1 MKARDLLIVIV
12 YIILHLVISGPMNYL
27 LFLKNTTDFFDIP
40 VFFSLGSIYKILLA
54 FGFLKVQRIQTIYI
68 LPIIALA
75 FITRVVFQ
83 GPFPVGI
90 LAGWFFL
97 YSRGRSEKV

>member
-1 MKARDLLIVIV
+1 MKARDLLIVIF
-12 YIILHLVISGPMNYL
+12 YITLHLVISGPMNYL
-27 LFLKNTTDFFDIP
+27 LFLKNTSDFYDIP
-40 VFFSLGSIYKILLA
+40 LFFSLGSIYKIILA
-54 FGFLKVQRIQTIYI
+54 FGFLKVQKIQTIYV

-75 FITRVVFQ
+75 FITRVVFH

-97 YSRGRSEKV
+97 YTRGRNEKA

>member
-1 MKARDLLIVIV
+1 MKARDLLVVIF
-12 YIILHLVISGPMNYL
+12 YITLHLVISGPMNYL
-27 LFLKNTTDFFDIP
+27 LFLKNTTDFYDIP
-40 VFFSLGSIYKILLA
+40 LFFSLGSIYKIILA
-54 FGFLKVQRIQTIYI
+54 FGFLKVQKIQTIYV

-75 FITRVVFQ
+75 FITRVVFH

-97 YSRGRSEKV
+97 YTRGRNEKA

>member
-1 MKARDLLIVIV
+1 MKTRDLLIVIA

-27 LFLKNTTDFFDIP
+27 LFLKNTTDFYDIP
-40 VFFSLGSIYKILLA
+40 LFFSLGSIYKIILA
-54 FGFLKVQRIQTIYI
+54 FGFLKVQRIENIYI
-68 LPIIALA
+68 LPVIALA

-97 YSRGRSEKV
+97 YSRGRREKV